1 MSLSDV
7 IRAARDTNDWERL
20 VGTVPFAAYLR
31 LRMDVKGDLLTCVLP
46 AQDRLIGNPRLA
58 AMHGGATAGFMECAA
73 ILFLLW
79 HRDSATLPEAIDFNI
94 DFLRSGKM
102 LDTFAN
108 MHIVKI
114 GARVANIRVAA
125 WQSDPDKPIAI
136 GNGNFL
142 LVD

>member
-1 MSLSDV
+1 MSLSDE
-7 IRAARDTNDWERL
+7 IRVARETQDWERL
-20 VGTVPFAAYLR
+20 AGAVPFAAYLG

-46 AQDRLIGNPRLA
+46 AQDRLIGNPLAA

-79 HRDSATLPEAIDFNI
+79 HRDSATLPESIDFNI
-94 DFLRSGKM
+94 DFLRRGKM

-108 MHIVKI
+108 MHVVKI

-142 LVD
+142 LTP